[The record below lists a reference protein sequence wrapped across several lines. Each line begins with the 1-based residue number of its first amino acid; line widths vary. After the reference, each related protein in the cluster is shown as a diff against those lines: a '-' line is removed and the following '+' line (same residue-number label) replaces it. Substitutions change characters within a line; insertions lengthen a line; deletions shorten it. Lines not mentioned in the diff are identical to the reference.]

1 MAHNNVPLPPD
12 VTWPNILDHLPSY
25 ESIVKTI
32 EGWAAGSARP
42 FAGMPRPT
50 EPDYARRMREA
61 YNSTL
66 DSIRNFQKGPDSRA
80 AGMVL
85 GQM

>member
-1 MAHNNVPLPPD
+1 
-12 VTWPNILDHLPSY
+12 
-25 ESIVKTI
+25 
-32 EGWAAGSARP
+32 
-42 FAGMPRPT
+42 
-50 EPDYARRMREA
+50 MREA